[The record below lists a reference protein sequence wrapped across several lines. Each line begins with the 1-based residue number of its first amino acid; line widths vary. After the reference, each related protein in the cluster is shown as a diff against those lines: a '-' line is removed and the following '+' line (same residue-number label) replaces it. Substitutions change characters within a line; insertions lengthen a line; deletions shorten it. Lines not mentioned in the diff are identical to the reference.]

1 MNKAIKI
8 ISIFVV
14 VAFLIVA
21 SLIVLFIIHISKP
34 PYERKEFIEFLNS
47 KEKLR
52 LQLIDDIK
60 SGEINLDDNNYVIIE
75 DKYDGVARNNSVYF
89 EKCDE
94 EECLVSFLYDPGFP
108 DEDQYLFYSSEDEK
122 LIEKNLDKSLYNYIK
137 EVKEHWYF
145 VQYN

>member
-8 ISIFVV
+8 ISIFVG

-21 SLIVLFIIHISKP
+21 ILIVLFIIHVSKP

-137 EVKEHWYF
+137 GVKSHWYF